1 MASKYEMIS
10 ELYRRTGAG
19 ASGSPEAW
27 QAFLSSAGR
36 NYKWRFD
43 EQMLIYAQRSDA
55 TAVLEIEKW
64 NEKFHRYVRRGS
76 KGIAVFAA
84 ADNDKTRLKYYFDV
98 SDTEPSYRGGM
109 PVPIWEMSDRYEAAV
124 IERLSDRFGSAGRK
138 NLDDALTDTA
148 KTAVEDNL
156 PDYLGQLADVVEGSY
171 LEAFDEENIGEKYR
185 RLVTNSVKFMLFRR
199 CGLPT
204 DGTFER
210 EDFADIVNFNT
221 PETLGSVGIAT
232 SDIAEAVLREISQ
245 TIRDV
250 QIAEKN
256 TSRTFA
262 ENPQPVYAISESNY
276 SPAERS
282 NDHERNHLHDAEGL
296 PDSRP
301 RITAAA
307 RSSAWQIRSPAEG
320 VSGEAQASDLR
331 QSPDVGQTDG
341 ASVSDRAGSNEP
353 VRASDEAARAGAG
366 RDGGTESQRPDG
378 VDRAH
383 EQHSPAGGGSDS
395 QRADL
400 QLNENDGGS
409 LPTVAEQIE
418 RIAEAEDAQSS
429 AFVLSQE
436 DIDNALIHG
445 SGFEQGKFRIY
456 RQYQEGKNGQ
466 EIIAFLKKE
475 YGIGGHSYTFS
486 DGSHGFVDHDS

>member
-1 MASKYEMIS
+1 MIS

-19 ASGSPEAW
+19 ASGSPDAW
-27 QAFLSSAGR
+27 QAFLSSACR
-36 NYKWRFD
+36 NYKCRFD
-43 EQMLIYAQRSDA
+43 EQMLIYAQRPDA

-98 SDTEPSYRGGM
+98 SDTEPSYRGGV
-109 PVPIWEMSDRYEAAV
+109 PVPIWQMSDRYEATV
-124 IERLSDRFGSAGRK
+124 IERLSDRFGSAGRN

-185 RLVTNSVKFMLFRR
+185 RLVTNSVNFMLFKR

-221 PETLGSVGIAT
+221 PETLTSVGIAT
-232 SDIAEAVLREISQ
+232 SDIAESVLREISL

-250 QIAEKN
+250 QIAENSEKN

-262 ENPQPVYAISESNY
+262 ENPQPVYAISESNH

-282 NDHERNHLHDAEGL
+282 SQNERNHLHDAEGL

-307 RSSAWQIRSPAEG
+307 RSSAWQIRPPD
-320 VSGEAQASDLR
+320 VR
-331 QSPDVGQTDG
+331 QSPDVRQADG
-341 ASVSDRAGSNEP
+341 ASVSDRAGGNAP
-353 VRASDEAARAGAG
+353 IRATDEADRAGAG
-366 RDGGTESQRPDG
+366 RDGGTESPRPDD
-378 VDRAH
+378 VDRTH
-383 EQHSPAGGGSDS
+383 EQHSPAGGGNDS

-436 DIDNALIHG
+436 DI
-445 SGFEQGKFRIY
+445 
-456 RQYQEGKNGQ
+456 
-466 EIIAFLKKE
+466 AFVK
-475 YGIGGHSYTFS
+475 
-486 DGSHGFVDHDS
+486 

>member
-27 QAFLSSAGR
+27 QAFLSSACR
-36 NYKWRFD
+36 NYKCRFD
-43 EQMLIYAQRSDA
+43 EQMLIYAQRPDA

-76 KGIAVFAA
+76 MGIAVFAT
-84 ADNDKTRLKYYFDV
+84 ADNDKTKLKYYFDV

-109 PVPIWEMSDRYEAAV
+109 PVPIWQMSDRYAPAV

-138 NLDDALTDTA
+138 ALDDALTDTA

-185 RLVTNSVKFMLFRR
+185 RLVTNSVNFMLFRR

-210 EDFADIVNFNT
+210 DDFADIVNFNT
-221 PETLGSVGIAT
+221 PETLTSVGIAT
-232 SDIAEAVLREISQ
+232 SDIAESVLREISL

-250 QIAEKN
+250 QIAENSEKN

-262 ENPQPVYAISESNY
+262 ENPQPVYAISESNH

-307 RSSAWQIRSPAEG
+307 RSSAWQIRPPAEG
-320 VSGEAQASDLR
+320 VSGESQASDVR
-331 QSPDVGQTDG
+331 QSPDVRQADG

-353 VRASDEAARAGAG
+353 VWATDEAARTGAG
-366 RDGGTESQRPDG
+366 RDGGTESPRPDD
-378 VDRAH
+378 VDRTH
-383 EQHSPAGGGSDS
+383 EQHSPAGGGNDS
-395 QRADL
+395 QRTDL

-429 AFVLSQE
+429 AFVLNTQVNE
-436 DIDNALIHG
+436 MVIHLPT
-445 SGFEQGKFRIY
+445 S
-456 RQYQEGKNGQ
+456 
-466 EIIAFLKKE
+466 
-475 YGIGGHSYTFS
+475 
-486 DGSHGFVDHDS
+486 

>member
-27 QAFLSSAGR
+27 QAFLSSACR
-36 NYKWRFD
+36 NYKCRFD
-43 EQMLIYAQRSDA
+43 EQMLIYAQRPDA

-76 KGIAVFAA
+76 KGIAVFAT
-84 ADNDKTRLKYYFDV
+84 ADNDKTGLKYYFDV

-109 PVPIWEMSDRYEAAV
+109 PVPIWQMSERYETAV

-185 RLVTNSVKFMLFRR
+185 RLVTNSVNFMLFKR

-210 EDFADIVNFNT
+210 EDFVDIVNFNT
-221 PETLGSVGIAT
+221 PETLTGVGIAT
-232 SDIAEAVLREISQ
+232 SDIAESVLREISQ

-250 QIAEKN
+250 QIAEKTEN
-256 TSRTFA
+256 ISSRTFA
-262 ENPQPVYAISESNY
+262 QPEKREYDRRERQTDI
-276 SPAERS
+276 PERS
-282 NDHERNHLHDAEGL
+282 SQNERNHLHDAEGL

-307 RSSAWQIRSPAEG
+307 RSSAWQIRPPAEG
-320 VSGEAQASDLR
+320 VSGEAQASDVR
-331 QSPDVGQTDG
+331 QSPDVRQADG
-341 ASVSDRAGSNEP
+341 ASVSDRAGGNEP
-353 VRASDEAARAGAG
+353 VRVSDEAARAGAG
-366 RDGGTESQRPDG
+366 RDGGTESPRPDD
-378 VDRAH
+378 VDRTH
-383 EQHSPAGGGSDS
+383 EQHSPAGGGNDS

-436 DIDNALIHG
+436 DI
-445 SGFEQGKFRIY
+445 
-456 RQYQEGKNGQ
+456 
-466 EIIAFLKKE
+466 
-475 YGIGGHSYTFS
+475 TF
-486 DGSHGFVDHDS
+486 VK